1 MAAAGAFLT
10 ARADVTSRVA
20 TARRFARAAMSAT
33 MGPARPGER
42 LMSDTPARPAL
53 PEVRAIAAADI
64 RASLAEG
71 WRDFSRAPLISGFF
85 GLVYAA
91 GGIGLYLAAS
101 ELAMGWIV
109 YPMMLGFAL
118 IGPFVAV
125 GLYEISRRLDR
136 GERPGWG
143 PVLSVIWAQRQR
155 EIAWMGFVMLFVLVV
170 WMYQVRILI
179 ALFLGLEPFHGFEDM
194 IRVLFTTQAGLT
206 FLAVGHVI
214 GAILALVVFSLTVVS
229 IPLLLDRDVDIV
241 TAMITSVK
249 AVTTNAGVMLG
260 WGLVVT
266 ALLFI
271 SAAPAFVGLIVSLPL
286 LGHATWRLYRRVVVP
301 A

>member
-1 MAAAGAFLT
+1 MSDAAAPPAMPQVRSI
-10 ARADVTSRVA
+10 AVT
-20 TARRFARAAMSAT
+20 
-33 MGPARPGER
+33 
-42 LMSDTPARPAL
+42 
-53 PEVRAIAAADI
+53 DI
-64 RASLAEG
+64 RKSLAEG
-71 WRDFSRAPLISGFF
+71 WRDFTRAPLLSGFF

-91 GGIGLYLAAS
+91 GGIGLYFAAS
-101 ELAMGWIV
+101 ELNMGWIV

-136 GERPGWG
+136 GQRPDWG
-143 PVLSVIWAQRQR
+143 PVLSVIWAQRKR

-170 WMYQVRILI
+170 WMYQIRILI

-194 IRVLFTTQAGLT
+194 TRVLFTTQAGWT
-206 FLAVGHVI
+206 FLAIGHVI
-214 GAILALVVFSLTVVS
+214 GAVLALVVFSLTVVS

-249 AVTTNAGVMLG
+249 SVTTNAGVMVG

-266 ALLFI
+266 ALLFV
-271 SAAPAFVGLIVSLPL
+271 SALPAFVGLIVSLPL
-286 LGHATWRLYRRVVVP
+286 LGHATWRLYRRLVVP